1 MRKFLVIVL
10 IILVV
15 GALGLLLTGGPA
27 RKAIQ
32 MVNEEQTAARFAV
45 EVVEVTR
52 GDLKQTTALNV
63 TFAPESSVPII
74 AKTGGTVTQV
84 MVAIGDRVTKG
95 QTLFTIDDHHLQL
108 QVKQA
113 EAAYEMA
120 CANLA
125 QVQKGVSAEEMK
137 QIESLVQQAKA
148 SYENVSAESKRME
161 ELFQRGMITQQQLEA
176 VQLQKEIAATNLT
189 SAEARLT
196 AAQKGASP
204 EQLDILQAQVR
215 QAEIALEMAKLQLSY
230 TRVTAP
236 ISGVIAQFTVEVG
249 SMAAPSAPA
258 GLIVEDSKMKAKALV
273 PESYVNLLRVGDKV
287 VIEAKAVPGMS
298 FDGTIAAV
306 TPLADQTTR
315 QFPVEISVLNPSNL
329 LKAGMMGTVHLTIG
343 EARDQ
348 LLIPVDTVLF
358 EGEQTYAYV
367 VEDGYAVRRTLT
379 TGLDSGG
386 MIAVLE
392 GLAEGEQ
399 VISRGQHQVKNGML
413 VEVK

>member
-10 IILVV
+10 VIVV
-15 GALGLLLTGGPA
+15 VIVLGLLLTGGPA
-27 RKAIQ
+27 RKAVPV
-32 MVNEEQTAARFAV
+32 VNQEQTAARFAV
-45 EVVEVTR
+45 EVVPVVR
-52 GDLKQTTALNV
+52 GDLKQTAALNV

-74 AKTGGTVTQV
+74 PKTGGTVTQV
-84 MVAIGDRVTKG
+84 LVATGDRVTKG
-95 QTLFTIDDHHLQL
+95 QTLFTIDDYHLQL

-120 CANLA
+120 SANLA

-137 QIESLVQQAKA
+137 QIESMVSQAKA
-148 SYENVSAESKRME
+148 SYENVSAESKRMT

-176 VQLQKEIAATNLT
+176 VQLQKEIAASNLT
-189 SAEARLT
+189 AAEARLT

-204 EQLDILQAQVR
+204 EQLEMLQAQVK

-230 TRVTAP
+230 ARVTAA
-236 ISGVIAQFTVEVG
+236 ISGVIAQLTVEEG

-258 GLIVEDSKMKAKALV
+258 GLIVADSKMKAKAMV
-273 PESYVNLLRVGDKV
+273 PESYINQLRAGDKV
-287 VIEAKAVPGMS
+287 VIEAKAIPGMS
-298 FDGTIAAV
+298 FDGTITAI
-306 TPLADQTTR
+306 TPLADQMTR
-315 QFPVEISVLNPSNL
+315 QFPVEISVLNQSNL
-329 LKAGMMGTVHLTIG
+329 LKAGMMGTVHFTIG
-343 EARDQ
+343 EVRNQ

-358 EGEQTYAYV
+358 EGEQAYAFV
-367 VEDGYAVRRTLT
+367 VEDGSAVRRPLK
-379 TGLDSGG
+379 TGLESGG

-413 VEVK
+413 VEVR